1 MSTGL
6 SSWSSR
12 NPKEEPHSPP
22 ALAPTSIPDL
32 ISEEAGHDLED
43 GDADVIRLAQHR
55 PYMQQLQNSVGELH
69 VSSNY
74 TTTSTSF
81 ETFSTTTLERPAGR
95 RMIMAG
101 VVIPSRKRP
110 SSERSLDDMDV
121 VEPSPSSASDI
132 RNTSTQTASVPAHST
147 SARKTRKLRKA
158 FTEHQKD
165 AMERAFS
172 KNKQPT
178 QEFRAQL
185 ATDIG
190 EAVERVSAWFANR
203 RKKERDRRTFINDE
217 GSGGSGSGHSSPST
231 SPVPSPPL
239 PPVQEM
245 PEDAES
251 EDESR

>member
-12 NPKEEPHSPP
+12 NPKEEPLSPP

-55 PYMQQLQNSVGELH
+55 PYMQHLQSSVGELH

-81 ETFSTTTLERPAGR
+81 ETFSATTLERPAGR

-110 SSERSLDDMDV
+110 SSERSLEDMD
-121 VEPSPSSASDI
+121 VEPSPSSASAI
-132 RNTSTQTASVPAHST
+132 RSMRHSP
-147 SARKTRKLRKA
+147 
-158 FTEHQKD
+158 
-165 AMERAFS
+165 M
-172 KNKQPT
+172 
-178 QEFRAQL
+178 
-185 ATDIG
+185 
-190 EAVERVSAWFANR
+190 
-203 RKKERDRRTFINDE
+203 
-217 GSGGSGSGHSSPST
+217 
-231 SPVPSPPL
+231 
-239 PPVQEM
+239 
-245 PEDAES
+245 
-251 EDESR
+251 